1 MYNTSIG
8 KDVNIDDG
16 WFMYNTSIGK
26 GVLSMMRGLCVMIIG
41 KCDCCG

>member
-16 WFMYNTSIGK
+16 RFMYNTSIGK
-26 GVLSMMRGLCVMIIG
+26 DVLSMMGGLCI
-41 KCDCCG
+41 KFDR